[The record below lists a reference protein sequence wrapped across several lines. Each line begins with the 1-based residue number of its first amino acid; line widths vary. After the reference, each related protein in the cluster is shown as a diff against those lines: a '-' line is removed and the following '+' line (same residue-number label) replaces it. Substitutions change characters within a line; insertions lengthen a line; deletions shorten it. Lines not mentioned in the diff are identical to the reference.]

1 MNDNTDTTD
10 KKPKKKLTLS
20 RPGKLELQ
28 KTIGGG
34 QVRQSF
40 SHGRSKVV
48 AVEVKKKR
56 TFEASSSGRMKEIV
70 ASHVESEL
78 ETDIKSV
85 EAVKLQENQTVKP
98 ASQQNL
104 TDKERT
110 ARALALQVAQET
122 EQARKDEPEPE
133 PIKDIE
139 SGKIHEDKVKLD
151 EAEIEAEKIRQ
162 SALDLEAAEASA
174 AKSNLDKLILKDDDE
189 SPKKKGVSPKKQLSM
204 PRQGERRRQGK
215 LTIAEALD
223 DSERQRSLASLKRQ
237 RERQKRQ
244 EGPIEHIKIVREVVI
259 PETISV
265 QELSNRMAARGVE
278 VVKALMKMGVMVKMA
293 DLIDADTA
301 ELLVEEFGHTA
312 KRVSDSDIEIG
323 LGDNLDK
330 DEDMVP
336 RSPVVTVMG
345 HVDHGKTSLLDAMRK
360 ASVVDGE
367 AGGITQHIGA
377 YQSEADNGEKI
388 TFIDTPGHEAFTA
401 MRARGA
407 KVTDIVVLVVAADDG
422 IMPQTIEAINHAKS
436 ADVPIIV
443 AINKIDKPGANP
455 NKVRT
460 QLLEHDLVLEA
471 MGGEILDVEVSATA
485 GTNIEKLEETILLQS
500 EILDLKANPNRP
512 AEGVVIESRVE
523 QGRGVVATVLVQ
535 KGSLSMGNIFVAG
548 SESGRVRA
556 LVNDKGENIREV
568 GPAIP
573 AEVVGFSGAPNA
585 GEEFFVVESEAR
597 AREVAAFR
605 GEKNRS
611 AKSVAGQRG
620 TLEEMF
626 ESIKAGDVKDLP
638 IVIKADVQGSAEAI
652 VGMFSKLPQEE
663 VKIQV
668 LHQGIGGINESDVS
682 LAGASNAVIFGFNVR
697 ANHQARD
704 TARKEGVD
712 IRYYSIIYDV
722 VDDIKKL
729 LVGLMA
735 PIVRETHLGNAEV
748 REVFNVSKIGKVAG
762 CFVTTGDVKRGAGV
776 RLLRDNV
783 VIHEGNLSTLKR
795 FKDDVGEVRES
806 MECGM
811 SFENYTDLKVGDV
824 IECFDVKEETPEL

>member
-1 MNDNTDTTD
+1 
-10 KKPKKKLTLS
+10 
-20 RPGKLELQ
+20 
-28 KTIGGG
+28 
-34 QVRQSF
+34 
-40 SHGRSKVV
+40 
-48 AVEVKKKR
+48 
-56 TFEASSSGRMKEIV
+56 
-70 ASHVESEL
+70 
-78 ETDIKSV
+78 
-85 EAVKLQENQTVKP
+85 
-98 ASQQNL
+98 
-104 TDKERT
+104 
-110 ARALALQVAQET
+110 
-122 EQARKDEPEPE
+122 
-133 PIKDIE
+133 
-139 SGKIHEDKVKLD
+139 
-151 EAEIEAEKIRQ
+151 
-162 SALDLEAAEASA
+162 
-174 AKSNLDKLILKDDDE
+174 
-189 SPKKKGVSPKKQLSM
+189 
-204 PRQGERRRQGK
+204 
-215 LTIAEALD
+215 
-223 DSERQRSLASLKRQ
+223 
-237 RERQKRQ
+237 
-244 EGPIEHIKIVREVVI
+244 
-259 PETISV
+259 
-265 QELSNRMAARGVE
+265 
-278 VVKALMKMGVMVKMA
+278 
-293 DLIDADTA
+293 
-301 ELLVEEFGHTA
+301 
-312 KRVSDSDIEIG
+312 
-323 LGDNLDK
+323 
-330 DEDMVP
+330 
-336 RSPVVTVMG
+336 
-345 HVDHGKTSLLDAMRK
+345 
-360 ASVVDGE
+360 
-367 AGGITQHIGA
+367 
-377 YQSEADNGEKI
+377 
-388 TFIDTPGHEAFTA
+388 

-422 IMPQTIEAINHAKS
+422 IMPQTVEAINHAKS

-535 KGSLSMGNIFVAG
+535 KGTLSRGNIFVAG

-556 LVNDKGENIREV
+556 LVNDKGENITEA

-573 AEVVGFSGAPNA
+573 VEVVGFSGAPNA

-611 AKSVAGQRG
+611 AKSTAGQRG

-682 LAGASNAVIFGFNVR
+682 LAEASNAVIFGFNVR

-762 CFVTTGDVKRGAGV
+762 CFVTNGDVKRGAGV
-776 RLLRDNV
+776 RLLRDDV

-811 SFENYTDLKVGDV
+811 SFENYTDLKIGDV
-824 IECFDVKEETPEL
+824 IECFDVKEETPEI